1 MSPPDDVQDSPDAS
15 ASEESR
21 YDAAFLAT
29 RRVLDEAIRNLSILK
44 ALETDFDAR
53 NELGLELTKL
63 KHKRTRLAAA
73 NVAFHAQTA
82 TMVPPS
88 AAQVKE
94 LSDLADEAVQLT
106 TQRATAA
113 ATLKIA
119 TKALSRFA
127 EIQKVGGGDS
137 GDE

>member
-1 MSPPDDVQDSPDAS
+1 MSPPDVQNSPDAS
-15 ASEESR
+15 DSEVSR
-21 YDAAFLAT
+21 YEAAFLAT

-44 ALETDFDAR
+44 ALEMDFDAR
-53 NELGLELTKL
+53 NELGLDLTKL
-63 KHKRTRLAAA
+63 KRKRTRLAAA

-82 TMVPPS
+82 AMVPPS

-94 LSDLADEAVQLT
+94 LADLADEAVQLT

-119 TKALSRFA
+119 TKALSKFA
-127 EIQKVGGGDS
+127 EIQEVSGGDS